1 MNTIYMHTIQITAID
16 TGDDHRM
23 DRGDSRMVNKD
34 KTSNAL
40 STATRIEFELEL
52 ELERAVVANISTM
65 SSGR

>member
-1 MNTIYMHTIQITAID
+1 MRVIQITAI
-16 TGDDHRM
+16 DDHRM

-52 ELERAVVANISTM
+52 ELELERPVVAISTM